1 MDRGARAGAQ
11 KPGAPPALPLQ
22 SILISPAPPSGEH
35 LFLWNA
41 GAPGAAIERM
51 EWIVGDIAKDYE
63 TFAGSKRHI
72 TDLEVIRQQGEMAG
86 GSFP

>member
-1 MDRGARAGAQ
+1 
-11 KPGAPPALPLQ
+11 
-22 SILISPAPPSGEH
+22 
-35 LFLWNA
+35 
-41 GAPGAAIERM
+41 M